1 MNLIRK
7 PIEII
12 RDNKKAFIIVNAVFY
27 GLVLLS
33 MVITSFFPE
42 WQVRALASA
51 DKQLSSGWG
60 ATASSAYSSGNLL
73 AAMGLTFFINIT
85 IGTFLTM
92 TLPSFIIPFSGL
104 LMGLYRAIFWGIL
117 FSPITPDMRA
127 PMIPHYLTVLIEGQA
142 YIVAIFAIYLH
153 GKSFLFPQNIGIK
166 SRWSGYK
173 HGLIQTA
180 WMYVPITILLAV
192 AAVYEAFDVILL
204 VPLFK

>member
-12 RDNKKAFIIVNAVFY
+12 RENKKAYILINVVFY
-27 GLVLLS
+27 GLILLC

-42 WQVRALASA
+42 WQVHALASA
-51 DKQLSSGWG
+51 DKQLSSRW
-60 ATASSAYSSGNLL
+60 ASVASSAYSSGNLL

-85 IGTFLTM
+85 IGVFLTM
-92 TLPSFIIPFSGL
+92 TLPSFVIPFGGL

-127 PMIPHYLTVLIEGQA
+127 PMIPHYLTLLIEGQA
-142 YIVAIFAIYLH
+142 YIVAMFAIFLQ
-153 GKSFLFPQNIGIK
+153 GKSFLFPQSTGEK
-166 SRWSGYK
+166 SRWNGYK
-173 HGLIQTA
+173 YGLIQTA

-204 VPLFK
+204 VPLIK

>member
-12 RDNKKAFIIVNAVFY
+12 RENKKVYILINVVFY
-27 GLVLLS
+27 GLILLC
-33 MVITSFFPE
+33 MVITYFFPE
-42 WQVRALASA
+42 WHVHALASA
-51 DKQLSSGWG
+51 DKQLSSRW
-60 ATASSAYSSGNLL
+60 ASAASSAYSSGNLL
-73 AAMGLTFFINIT
+73 AAMSLTFIINFAV
-85 IGTFLTM
+85 GSFLTM
-92 TLPSFIIPFSGL
+92 TLPSFIIPFSGM
-104 LMGLYRAIFWGIL
+104 LMGLYRAIFWGVL

-127 PMIPHYLTVLIEGQA
+127 PMIPHYLTMLIEGQA
-142 YIVAIFAIYLH
+142 YVVAIFAIYLR

-180 WMYVPITILLAV
+180 WMYVPMTILLAV